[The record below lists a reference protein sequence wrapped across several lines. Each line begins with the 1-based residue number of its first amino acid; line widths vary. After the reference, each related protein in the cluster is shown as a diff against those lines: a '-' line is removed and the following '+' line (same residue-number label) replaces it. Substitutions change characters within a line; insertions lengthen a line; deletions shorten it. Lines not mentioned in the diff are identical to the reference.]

1 MNKIFILMQDI
12 ERCSQVPAQ
21 AIPGQADLF
30 AITNNLAFTQ
40 RLIPT
45 FHIIN
50 LAKRPAFLFNFQ
62 RVGCLIITRTIINKF
77 STAERHDQLVFF
89 NNHVTFIILNRLLC
103 PKQGAGKAGISD
115 RHIGNNF
122 PILHKLFSLSFS
134 QLTCMV
140 IANS

>member
-1 MNKIFILMQDI
+1 MKDFLS
-12 ERCSQVPAQ
+12 CT
-21 AIPGQADLF
+21 G

-50 LAKRPAFLFNFQ
+50 LAKRPAFFSNFQ

-89 NNHVTFIILNRLLC
+89 NNHVTFIILDRLLC
-103 PKQGAGKAGISD
+103 PKQGAGKTGSRN
-115 RHIGNNF
+115 RHIGNDF
-122 PILHKLFSLSFS
+122 P
-134 QLTCMV
+134 V
-140 IANS
+140 I